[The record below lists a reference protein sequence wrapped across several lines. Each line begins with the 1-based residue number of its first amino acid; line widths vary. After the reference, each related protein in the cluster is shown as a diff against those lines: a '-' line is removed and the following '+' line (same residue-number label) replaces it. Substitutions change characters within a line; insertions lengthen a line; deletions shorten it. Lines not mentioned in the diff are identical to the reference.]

1 MAIRTGTQ
9 KRRETIRSLLR
20 AGSWTIPRLASELET
35 SESTIRRD
43 LREMSETGEV
53 IRTIGGA
60 TAAGYV
66 EPPLGQRMEAN
77 AEAKDAIAAT
87 ALDHLGE
94 GVRSVFLD
102 AGSTTV
108 RLAERIRDRDDLT
121 VITRGLEIAL
131 ALAHPHGPKVIMVG
145 GEVSTLSHGTT
156 GALSDH
162 ALGRVDVDVAFLG
175 ADSVDLS
182 RGLGE
187 PTLDEART
195 KELIAE
201 HARSVVVLADSS
213 KTGRDVAAWA
223 PLPEGWIW
231 ISENG
236 THSRQASSVRLTASV
251 PEA

>member
-9 KRRETIRSLLR
+9 KRRENILSLLKT
-20 AGSWTIPRLASELET
+20 GSWTISRLAAELET

-66 EPPLGQRMEAN
+66 EPPLGQRMETN
-77 AEAKDAIAAT
+77 AEAKDAIAAA

-94 GVRSVFLD
+94 GVRTIFLD

-108 RLAERIRDRDDLT
+108 RLAERIRDREDLT

-131 ALAHPHGPKVIMVG
+131 ALAHPAGPRVIMVG
-145 GEVSTLSHGTT
+145 GEVSTMSHGTT

-162 ALGRVDVDVAFLG
+162 ALGRVNVDVAFLG
-175 ADSVDLS
+175 ADAVDLAQ
-182 RGLGE
+182 GLGE

-195 KELIAE
+195 KELVAE
-201 HARSVVVLADSS
+201 RARSVVVLADSS
-213 KTGRDVAAWA
+213 KAGRDVAAWA
-223 PLPEGWIW
+223 PLPRGWVW
-231 ISENG
+231 ISEDE
-236 THSRQASSVRLTASV
+236 TRQG
-251 PEA
+251 

>member
-9 KRRETIRSLLR
+9 KRREDILSLLKT
-20 AGSWTIPRLASELET
+20 GSWTISRLADELAT

-77 AEAKDAIAAT
+77 AEAKDAIAA
-87 ALDHLGE
+87 AAMDHLGE
-94 GVRSVFLD
+94 GTVRTVFLD

-108 RLAERIRDRDDLT
+108 RLAERIRDRQDLT
-121 VITRGLEIAL
+121 IITRGLEIAL
-131 ALAHPHGPKVIMVG
+131 ALAHPMGPKVIMVG
-145 GEVSTLSHGTT
+145 GEVSTMSHGTT

-162 ALGRVDVDVAFLG
+162 ALSRLHVDVAFLG
-175 ADSVDLS
+175 ADAVDPAK
-182 RGLGE
+182 GLGE

-201 HARSVVVLADSS
+201 R
-213 KTGRDVAAWA
+213 
-223 PLPEGWIW
+223 
-231 ISENG
+231 
-236 THSRQASSVRLTASV
+236 
-251 PEA
+251 